1 MEKGKGIRL
10 AELLIEQGVDILY
23 TKKHFEG
30 KGPEYVFSNSE
41 VEVRITDLKT
51 IKELVEFKKEFPR

>member
-10 AELLIEQGVDILY
+10 AELLVEKGVDILY
-23 TKKHFEG
+23 AKKHFEG

-51 IKELVEFKKEFPR
+51 IKELVGFKKEFPR